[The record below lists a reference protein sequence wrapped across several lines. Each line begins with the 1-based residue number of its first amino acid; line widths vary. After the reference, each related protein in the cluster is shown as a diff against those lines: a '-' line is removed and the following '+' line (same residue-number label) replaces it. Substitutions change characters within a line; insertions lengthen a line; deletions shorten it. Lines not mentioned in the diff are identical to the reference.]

1 MLTLEAAGA
10 MLLVFS
16 GVGVMVVLSC
26 AALIFAKTKL
36 APHADCR
43 RFNAA
48 IAIEVAELHEK
59 FNHRGKVRG
68 GRASRAKQEEPDLEE
83 DAVDKPS
90 TKETD
95 FQRIVRE
102 NALRSRVGG

>member
-10 MLLVFS
+10 VLLVCL
-16 GVGVMVVLSC
+16 GVGVLVVLSC

-48 IAIEVAELHEK
+48 IALEVAELHEK

-68 GRASRAKQEEPDLEE
+68 GRASRIKQDEPDLEE
-83 DAVDKPS
+83 EVAPKLPPGES
-90 TKETD
+90 T
-95 FQRIVRE
+95 FQKIVRE